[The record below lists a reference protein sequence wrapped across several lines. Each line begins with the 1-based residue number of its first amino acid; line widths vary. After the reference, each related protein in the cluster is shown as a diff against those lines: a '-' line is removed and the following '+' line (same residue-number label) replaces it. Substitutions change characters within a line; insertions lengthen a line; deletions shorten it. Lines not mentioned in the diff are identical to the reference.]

1 MIQPAVTLRNEVET
15 VRKNIIPWL
24 KGLKWQVDIHSGVPF
39 RDIRSVK
46 LNISVQGRERTVTW
60 LTEKSNKSESGAETL
75 DVGNGRNPV
84 A

>member
-24 KGLKWQVDIHSGVPF
+24 KGLKWQVDIDSGVPF